1 MGNTILSYTRHGVVV
16 LLFAV
21 STAYGAPKD
30 LPTVDGV
37 PTATAESVGMS
48 SKRLERLDQVMREH
62 RLVDLGHHLGLH
74 FIKFFLGGDILG

>member
-1 MGNTILSYTRHGVVV
+1 MKIAILSCTRHAVVV
-16 LLFAV
+16 SLFAV

-48 SKRLERLDQVMREH
+48 KNFYKR
-62 RLVDLGHHLGLH
+62 
-74 FIKFFLGGDILG
+74 